1 MSAPKFSGLVT
12 VVLMTLLSFVAYHP
26 VGLAEPWMSMFMDTG
41 LSDTGAAT
49 DDTATPGE
57 PAGDTGT
64 PTDDTATPADPTD
77 DTGALPDAGDDTGSG
92 SESGEPGGPDD
103 TGDTGDTG
111 EAPEVIEGDDTGASG
126 QSAAELAGEK
136 GGCGCSVRAAPATGF
151 VWLSAL
157 LLAVVRRR

>member
-12 VVLMTLLSFVAYHP
+12 VVFMTLLSFVAYHP

-41 LSDTGAAT
+41 PSDTGAAT
-49 DDTATPGE
+49 DDTATPEE

-77 DTGALPDAGDDTGSG
+77 DTGAVPDAGDDTGSG
-92 SESGEPGGPDD
+92 SESGEPGD
-103 TGDTGDTG
+103 TGDTGDT
-111 EAPEVIEGDDTGASG
+111 PEVIEGDDTGASG

-136 GGCGCSVRAAPATGF
+136 GGCGCSVRASPATGF

-157 LLAVVRRR
+157 FLAVVRRR